1 MATELHLTF
10 LVTPPSGNLLPAQ
23 DWERKFYDVFRE
35 QSVRPARLVLPSQAM
50 ESNASK
56 GSNHYRGF

>member
-35 QSVRPARLVLPSQAM
+35 QSVRPARLLLQWQACCCRAGSQ
-50 ESNASK
+50 
-56 GSNHYRGF
+56 